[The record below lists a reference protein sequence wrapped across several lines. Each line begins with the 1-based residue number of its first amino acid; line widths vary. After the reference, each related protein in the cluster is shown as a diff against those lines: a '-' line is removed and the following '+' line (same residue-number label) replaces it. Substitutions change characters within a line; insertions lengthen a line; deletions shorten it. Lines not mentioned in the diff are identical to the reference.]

1 MNVSHRA
8 EALERSI
15 ALVEEL
21 ERQSDRGAAIV
32 GLAWVEEALQ
42 ESLISFLKDEKK
54 AQERFFRQ
62 SGPLAA
68 LAAKIDLALLLG
80 MCTQVIA
87 ADLHSLRKIRNDFAH
102 TVLAADNSSLRF
114 ETAHIRD
121 KCMALQCV
129 AHEDVDG
136 PRHAFIRACAVL
148 NADFYTHKFMGQKV
162 ADGGK
167 VFAPVE
173 DGMRRDRR
181 RHAG

>member
-1 MNVSHRA
+1 MNDSHHT

-15 ALVEEL
+15 ALVQEL

-32 GLAWVEEALQ
+32 GLAWVEEALH
-42 ESLISFLKDEKK
+42 ESLISFLEDEKK
-54 AQERFFRQ
+54 AQERLFRQ

-68 LAAKIDLALLLG
+68 LATKIDLALLLG

-87 ADLHSLRKIRNDFAH
+87 ADLHSLRRIRNDFAH
-102 TVLAADNSSLRF
+102 TVLADDNSALTF
-114 ETAHIRD
+114 ETAKIRD
-121 KCMALQCV
+121 RCMALQCV

-148 NADFYTHKFMGQKV
+148 NSDFYIHKFMGQKV

-167 VFAPVE
+167 IYAPIE
-173 DGMRRDRR
+173 EGMRKNER
-181 RHAG
+181 RHAS